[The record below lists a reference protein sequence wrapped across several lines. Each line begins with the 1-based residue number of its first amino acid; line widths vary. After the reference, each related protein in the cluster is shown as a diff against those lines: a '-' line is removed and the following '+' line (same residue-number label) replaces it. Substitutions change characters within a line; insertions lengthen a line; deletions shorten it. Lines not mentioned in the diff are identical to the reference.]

1 MIVRAARRVLILR
14 KADPERS
21 PDHAQVPKP
30 PSAAL
35 ARRAEA
41 LRKQIDYHNY
51 RYYVLDRPVI
61 PDAEFDRLFG
71 ELQALERDHPALATP
86 DSPAQRVGAKPRS
99 AFASVRHRIPMT
111 SIDSVTDDAQVEAW
125 DRRVREALGAGEMQY
140 SAEPK
145 FDGASVSLRYEDGVL
160 ASAGTR
166 GDGTTGEDVT
176 ANVHTIRSVPLKLR
190 GEGWPEILEVRG
202 EVVIPKAD
210 FERLN
215 AEQAKRGGRLFANP
229 RNAAAGSLRQLD
241 PRITAARPLAFFP
254 WGLGEASVSVAAR
267 QSELMEKLAGWGFRT
282 SRLVDTVRGA
292 RGCLQYFERIA
303 AQRASVPFDIDGV
316 VYKVDAIERRARLGA
331 TARAPRWALARKF
344 AARQETTVVKDI
356 IASVGRT
363 GVLTPVATLAPVQV
377 GGVTVTHATLH
388 NADELARKDVRVGDT
403 VIVQRAGDV
412 IPEIAA
418 VVKDKRPRGAR
429 PWAMPQ
435 RCPACGAQV
444 LREPG
449 EAAHRCL
456 GGLHCPAQLEGS
468 LLHFAS
474 RRAMDIEGL
483 GGKLVAQLVAQ
494 HRVKSVADLYGLGE
508 KELID
513 LERMG
518 ARSAAKLLERIER
531 SKRAS
536 LERFLY
542 ALGIPQVGEATAALL
557 AQRFRDLRAVMQA
570 GSEVL
575 QEAAGIGP
583 ATAQE
588 IRTFFSDKRNR
599 EVIAALLAAGVR
611 PAAPRAPK
619 ATTLAGKSF
628 VLTGALES
636 MTRDE
641 AKERLAALGA
651 RTSESVSR
659 ATDYVVVGSEPGAK
673 ADKARALGVKRIA
686 EREFLDL
693 IATPQA
699 AS

>member
-1 MIVRAARRVLILR
+1 M
-14 KADPERS
+14 
-21 PDHAQVPKP
+21 
-30 PSAAL
+30 PSDTL
-35 ARRAEA
+35 VRRAEV
-41 LRKQIDYHNY
+41 LRKKIDYHNY
-51 RYYVLDRPVI
+51 RYYALDNPVI
-61 PDAEFDRLFG
+61 SDAEFDRLFQ
-71 ELQALERDHPALATP
+71 ELQALERDHPELATP
-86 DSPAQRVGAKPRS
+86 DSPTQRVGAKPRS

-111 SIDSVTDDAQVEAW
+111 SIESVTDDAEVEAW
-125 DRRVREALGAGEMQY
+125 DRRVREALGAGEVQY

-176 ANVHTIRSVPLKLR
+176 ANARTIRSVPLKLR
-190 GEGWPEILEVRG
+190 GEGWPQLLEVRG
-202 EVVIPKAD
+202 EVVIPKED
-210 FERLN
+210 FARLN

-241 PRITAARPLAFFP
+241 PRVTAARPLAFFP
-254 WGLGEASVSVAAR
+254 WGLGEAWASVAAR

-282 SRLVDTVRGA
+282 SKLVDTVRGA
-292 RGCLQYFERIA
+292 RGCLEYFERIA
-303 AQRASVPFDIDGV
+303 AQRARVPFDIDGV
-316 VYKVDAIERRARLGA
+316 VYKVEAIGIRARLGA
-331 TARAPRWALARKF
+331 TARAPRWALAHKF
-344 AARQETTVVKDI
+344 AARRETTIVKDI
-356 IASVGRT
+356 VASVGRT

-388 NADELARKDVRVGDT
+388 NADKLARKDVRVGDT

-449 EAAHRCL
+449 EVAHRCL

-483 GGKLVAQLVAQ
+483 GEKLVAQLVAQ
-494 HRVKSVADLYGLGE
+494 RLVNSVADLYGLRE
-508 KELID
+508 KELIG

-518 ARSAAKLLERIER
+518 ARSAAKLVERIER

-557 AQRFRDLRAVMQA
+557 AQHFRDLASLMQA
-570 GSEVL
+570 APEQLEEV
-575 QEAAGIGP
+575 AGIGP

-588 IRTFFSDKRNR
+588 IHAFFTDRRNR

-611 PAAPRAPK
+611 PTAPRPREGAP
-619 ATTLAGKSF
+619 LSGKTF

-636 MTRDE
+636 MTRGE
-641 AKERLAALGA
+641 AKARLAALGA

-659 ATDYVVVGSEPGAK
+659 AIDYVVVGAEPGAK
-673 ADKARALGVKRIA
+673 ADRARALGVKRIG
-686 EREFLDL
+686 EKDFVTL
-693 IATPQA
+693 IGA
-699 AS
+699 